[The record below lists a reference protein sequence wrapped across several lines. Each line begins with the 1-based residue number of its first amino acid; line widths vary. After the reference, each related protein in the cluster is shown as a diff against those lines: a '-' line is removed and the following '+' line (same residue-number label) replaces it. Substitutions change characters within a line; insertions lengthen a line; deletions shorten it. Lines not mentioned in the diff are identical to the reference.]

1 MGPSIH
7 RYPFRSLLPDY
18 LRGGAGLAVAL
29 VFLALAPDATHI
41 LVIFGS
47 LTVLFLLF
55 TMRTVAR
62 QGTRV
67 EMTDDAIASAG
78 LRRAALRW
86 REVERVRVRYYSTR
100 RNRTGGWMNLQIRG
114 DGGSISVDSSIEG
127 FESIAARAARS
138 ILDNRLDA
146 DSVTLANLA
155 ALGCETPAAPAAATG
170 TAR

>member
-7 RYPFRSLLPDY
+7 RYSFRSLMPDY

-29 VFLALAPDATHI
+29 VFMALAPDATHI
-41 LVIFGS
+41 LVIFGG

-78 LRRAALRW
+78 LRRVALRW
-86 REVERVRVRYYSTR
+86 QELERVRLRYYSTR
-100 RNRTGGWMNLQIRG
+100 RNRTGGWMNLQLRG
-114 DGGSISVDSSIEG
+114 GGGSITVDSTIEG
-127 FESIAARAARS
+127 FEAIAARAARS
-138 ILDNRLDA
+138 IVDNRLDA

-155 ALGCETPAAPAAATG
+155 AIGCEMPVAPTQATEPA
-170 TAR
+170 R